1 MKKQNLFIY
10 MLTTLIL
17 SAAIISF
24 TMGVS
29 MVRAE
34 NMVADGTATNGA
46 VSGNAV
52 SGQVV
57 SGQVVSGQSATGG
70 VQTPQNENPR
80 IVTTMSG
87 QIEGKKTSKA
97 YIWTD

>member
-1 MKKQNLFIY
+1 MKRQNLFIY

-17 SAAIISF
+17 SAAVISF

-34 NMVADGTATNGA
+34 NTVADGTATNGA

-70 VQTPQNENPR
+70 VRPDRGEENQQSLYLVR
-80 IVTTMSG
+80 S
-87 QIEGKKTSKA
+87 A
-97 YIWTD
+97 LWTD